1 MVYFQQE
8 SYPNSPA
15 MLMCS
20 EDDELSGSLQSLNDQ
35 FEEYALLS
43 DVLKAVC
50 STLGY
55 GKPACR
61 AACLQIH
68 VV

>member
-1 MVYFQQE
+1 
-8 SYPNSPA
+8 

-20 EDDELSGSLQSLNDQ
+20 EDDDLSGSLQSLNDQ